1 MNRKTILAVTAAAA
15 LALPATASAHVT
27 MQPSEAP
34 AGGFTVV
41 NVRVPNERDDAGTS
55 KVTVQ
60 LPDGFASAS
69 YEKVAGWTV
78 KVTRGKAPKPID
90 MHGEKVTEQVD
101 QVTFTST
108 GKSNDIAPGQFQ
120 DFPLSVKMPDGKPGS
135 MLTFKALQ
143 TYRGGEVVRWIGA
156 PDADEPAPQVT
167 LTAAE
172 EEHHAAA
179 EGGDEQTAAPAAAT
193 TSASSGGEDD
203 GSDTLAIV
211 AIAVG
216 GLGLA
221 AGVGGLAAAR
231 RARSGHPTAA

>member
-27 MQPSEAP
+27 LQPSEAP
-34 AGGFTVV
+34 AGGFTVL

-55 KVTVQ
+55 KVAVQ
-60 LPDGFASAS
+60 MPDGFASAS
-69 YEKVAGWTV
+69 YEKVPGWTV
-78 KVTRGKAPKPID
+78 EVRRGKAPKPID

-108 GKSNDIAPGQFQ
+108 GKKTDIAPGQFQ
-120 DFPLSVKMPDGKPGS
+120 DFPLSVKIPEGKTGS
-135 MLTFKALQ
+135 KLTFKALQ

-172 EEHHAAA
+172 EDHHAAA
-179 EGGDEQTAAPAAAT
+179 KGGDAANAAPASAT
-193 TSASSGGEDD
+193 TSASGDD
-203 GSDTLAIV
+203 GGSDALAIA
-211 AIAVG
+211 AIAIG
-216 GLGLA
+216 GLGLV

-231 RARSGHPTAA
+231 RARSGHPSAA

>member
-60 LPDGFASAS
+60 LPDGFAGAS
-69 YEKVAGWTV
+69 YEKVPGWTV
-78 KVTRGKAPKPID
+78 KVTLGKAPKPID
-90 MHGEKVTEQVD
+90 MEGEKVTEQVD

-108 GKSNDIAPGQFQ
+108 GKSSDIAPGQFQ

-135 MLTFKALQ
+135 TLTFKALQ

-156 PDADEPAPQVT
+156 PDADEPAPHVT
-167 LTAAE
+167 RTSAE
-172 EEHHAAA
+172 DAHHAAA
-179 EGGDEQTAAPAAAT
+179 NGGDEQTAAPAAAT
-193 TSASSGGEDD
+193 TSASSGGDD
-203 GSDTLAIV
+203 GGSDTLAIV